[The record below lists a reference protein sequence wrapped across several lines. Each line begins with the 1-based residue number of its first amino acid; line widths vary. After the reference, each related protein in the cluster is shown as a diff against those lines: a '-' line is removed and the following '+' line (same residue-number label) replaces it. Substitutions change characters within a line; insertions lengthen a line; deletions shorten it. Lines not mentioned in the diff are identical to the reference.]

1 MFYWLNNKYTF
12 DVHRTYKF
20 ISTYLFTLKRFACKK
35 CFLPSKPSSPSAFS
49 WKLAYSYTLT
59 FALPPSLPSRS
70 PPHLHLPKIPPGPS
84 DKPDQ
89 IFFPDYFAEKTGPIC
104 RKSHMRLPTNRIK
117 FFSPLIS
124 RKKLVENA
132 KNLRNFFVTLR
143 ALHAFV
149 ERIRARSARTRAH
162 ARAHARA
169 RAARARAR
177 GENFR
182 PPGENFRPSGRAT
195 FFHN

>member
-1 MFYWLNNKYTF
+1 M
-12 DVHRTYKF
+12 
-20 ISTYLFTLKRFACKK
+20 
-35 CFLPSKPSSPSAFS
+35 PPSAFS
-49 WKLAYSYTLT
+49 LKLAYSYTLT

-104 RKSHMRLPTNRIK
+104 RKSHVRLPTNRIK

-132 KNLRNFFVTLR
+132 KNLRNFFVPLR

-162 ARAHARA
+162 ARATRVRAPRARA
-169 RAARARAR
+169 RAGRK
-177 GENFR
+177 FS
-182 PPGENFRPSGRAT
+182 PSGRKFSPERPGN
-195 FFHN
+195 FFS